1 MENQARRS
9 GKAGVRKFL
18 IEPCER
24 RGLCKPNNM
33 KAGDYQAYCAMLC
46 DDLAYASEATLTAL
60 VDVVCL
66 NAGGKGRDRWP
77 PASWIITQARSIEV
91 PPAKDSGFIR
101 RLVLAHGLDALQA
114 GRLVALVVYSTRA
127 RSWPSGE
134 YAWSQI
140 DKMAVDHRRDL
151 LLLAEA
157 KRDGRAKNELAQ
169 RVDWYRK
176 REAELIALL
185 SEVSGIAVEQLNN
198 QKWVPHVAA

>member
-1 MENQARRS
+1 MDNQARRN
-9 GKAGVRKFL
+9 GKVRVQSWL
-18 IEPCER
+18 IEPCEK

-33 KAGDYQAYCAMLC
+33 KAGDYQAYCKMLC
-46 DDLAYASEATLTAL
+46 DDLAYASEATLAAL
-60 VDVVCL
+60 VEVVCL

-77 PASWIITQARSIEV
+77 PAAWIVTQARSIEV

-101 RLVLAHGLDALQA
+101 RLVAAHGTDALRV

-140 DKMAVDHRRDL
+140 DKMAADHRRNMT
-151 LLLAEA
+151 LLAEA
-157 KRDGRAKNELAQ
+157 ERDGRAKHELAQ

-185 SEVSGIAVEQLNN
+185 SEVSGTAVEQLNN